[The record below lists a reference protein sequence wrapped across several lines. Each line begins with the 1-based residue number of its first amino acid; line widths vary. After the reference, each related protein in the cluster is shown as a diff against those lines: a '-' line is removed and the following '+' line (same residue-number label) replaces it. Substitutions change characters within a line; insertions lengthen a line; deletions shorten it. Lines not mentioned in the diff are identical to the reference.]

1 MQRTGDLMAAAR
13 SSRKHPEASRGAA
26 VKLLRRTLDAVIF
39 DMDGVVTRTAV
50 LHAAAWKQLFDE
62 FLQARAGEPGSFRP
76 FDTEADYKY
85 YVDGKPRYDGV
96 ASFLASRG
104 ISLPYGS
111 PDDPPDADT
120 VCGLGNRK
128 DAFFQQMLKRDGVE
142 VYESTVRLIWRL
154 KDAGIKTGIFSASR
168 NAGPILAAAGIHRL
182 FDAKV
187 DGLDAEKLSLPGK
200 PSPETLLELARR
212 LGASPA
218 RTAVVEDAIAGVQ
231 AGRAG
236 DFALVIGVNRSG
248 KPGTLLANG
257 ADVEVSDLSQVELS
271 VDGAGA

>member
-1 MQRTGDLMAAAR
+1 MVAAR
-13 SSRKHPEASRGAA
+13 SSRTHPEAGKEL
-26 VKLLRRTLDAVIF
+26 VVWLLPRTLDAVIF

-62 FLQARAGEPGSFRP
+62 FLKARAGKRGSFRP
-76 FDTEADYKY
+76 FDIEADYQR

-96 ASFLASRG
+96 ASFVASRG
-104 ISLPYGS
+104 ISLPYGR
-111 PDDPPDADT
+111 PDDPPNAET

-128 DAFFQQMLKRDGVE
+128 DDFFHQMLKRKGVD
-142 VYESTVRLIWRL
+142 VYESTVRLIRRL
-154 KDAGIKTGIFSASR
+154 KGAGIKTGIFSASR
-168 NAGPILAAAGIHRL
+168 NAGPILAAARIDHL

-187 DGLDAEKLSLPGK
+187 DGVDAEGLRLPGK
-200 PSPETLLELARR
+200 PSPQTLLELARR

-248 KPGTLLANG
+248 KPGTLLVNG

-271 VDGAGA
+271 VDGAEG

>member
-1 MQRTGDLMAAAR
+1 MEAAR
-13 SSRKHPEASRGAA
+13 SSRKQAQRGEA
-26 VKLLRRTLDAVIF
+26 VKLARRTLDAVIF

-62 FLQARAGEPGSFRP
+62 FLRARAAEPGSFQP
-76 FDTEADYKY
+76 FDIDADYKR

-96 ASFLASRG
+96 ASFLASRD

-111 PDDPPDADT
+111 PDDQPNADT

-128 DAFFQQMLKRDGVE
+128 DALFHQAIKRKGVDA
-142 VYESTVRLIWRL
+142 YESTVRLIRRL
-154 KDAGIKTGIFSASR
+154 REAGIKTGIFSASR
-168 NAGPILAAAGIHRL
+168 NAGPVLHAAGIVDL

-187 DGLDAEKLSLPGK
+187 DGVDAEKLSLAGK

-212 LGASPA
+212 LGASSA

-248 KPGTLLANG
+248 KRGTLLANG
-257 ADVEVSDLSQVELS
+257 ADVEVSDLNQVELS
-271 VDGAGA
+271 AAGAGE

>member
-1 MQRTGDLMAAAR
+1 MAER
-13 SSRKHPEASRGAA
+13 SSRTHPGAGGN
-26 VKLLRRTLDAVIF
+26 VVVRLSPQTLDAVIF
-39 DMDGVVTRTAV
+39 DMDGVVTRTAG

-62 FLQARAGEPGSFRP
+62 FLKARAGKRGSFRP
-76 FDTEADYKY
+76 FDIEADYQR

-111 PDDPPDADT
+111 PDDPPNAET

-128 DAFFQQMLKRDGVE
+128 DDFFHQILKRKGVD
-142 VYESTVRLIWRL
+142 VYESTVRLIRGL
-154 KDAGIKTGIFSASR
+154 KGAGIKTGIFSASR
-168 NAGPILAAAGIHRL
+168 NAGPILAAARIDHL
-182 FDAKV
+182 FEAKV
-187 DGLDAEKLSLPGK
+187 DGVDAEELRLPGK
-200 PSPETLLELARR
+200 PSPQTLLELARR
-212 LGASPA
+212 LGASSA

-236 DFALVIGVNRSG
+236 EFALVIGVNRSE
-248 KPGTLLANG
+248 KPGILMAKG

-271 VDGAGA
+271 VDGAAG

>member
-1 MQRTGDLMAAAR
+1 MAAAR

-76 FDTEADYKY
+76 FDIEADYRY

-96 ASFLASRG
+96 ASFLASRD

-142 VYESTVRLIWRL
+142 VYESTVRLIRRL
-154 KDAGIKTGIFSASR
+154 KDASIKPGIFSASR
-168 NAGPILAAAGIHRL
+168 NAGSILAAAGIHRL

-187 DGLDAEKLSLPGK
+187 DGLDAEKMSLAGK

-257 ADVEVSDLSQVELS
+257 ADIEVSDLSQVELS
-271 VDGAGA
+271 VDGAEA